1 MNMKLTNYPDIKKFK
16 KGYAVPHNN
25 IKIIN
30 SSWGSPKLE
39 KNGKVQGVQFFL
51 VKNYRKWVK
60 GYLEKLSMKKILVKF
75 G

>member
-1 MNMKLTNYPDIKKFK
+1 MKLTNYPDIKKFK

-39 KNGKVQGVQFFL
+39 KNGKVKGVQFFL
-51 VKNYRKWVK
+51 VNLPQTPKV
-60 GYLEKLSMKKILVKF
+60 
-75 G
+75 